1 MSNEPNIDNEEIPP
15 QEPKRKLWKFL
26 LVFLVLNLAFLA
38 IIVRLFIVQIADAEK
53 YKQQAKRQHEAKVT
67 LRAERGNIYDRNGK
81 LLASTVTGV
90 SLAADPTV
98 MDEKEKLC
106 MNLESVTGIA
116 ARELLNKI
124 NSSDGSFVWLARG
137 LIPGNLAGIDS
148 IKIKGFIKFT
158 EPLRN
163 YLYAPSASQI
173 IGCTDIDNKGLTGI
187 ELSLD
192 SVLGGKSGYM
202 IMQRDATG
210 HIHPTANLPVI
221 EALHGKSVILTIDIE
236 LQRILE
242 YELQKGMESTKAA
255 GGTAIAIMPSSGE
268 ILAMVSFPGFDP
280 NDLKN
285 VQPGTMRCRALT
297 DLYEPGSTFKL
308 ITASAA
314 IDKGLYTPDKLV
326 NGHGGVLDFGKYK
339 ITDDHGIGIVT
350 FADALAY
357 SSNVVFSQ
365 VGYSIPDSD
374 FYKYIRGFGFGSKLG
389 LEIPGEVAGKIR
401 TPEEFTPIAKRFM
414 SFGYGIAVT
423 PLQMLTAYSTVADKG
438 VFIKPHIIKAII
450 DNNGDTTIYQIEKLR
465 RVISEKSAQTI
476 TDMLVG
482 VVEKGTG
489 KAAKI
494 EGYSVAGKTGTSQK
508 LVNGSYSTQSY
519 MASFIGYFPADN
531 PKIAVLVL
539 LDSPQ
544 GAYYGGA
551 TAAPIFRN
559 IIMDWLAITPTEQKF
574 TTKTDKMPPK
584 LDSVYVPDIRGLYV
598 RDAVPILQNFR
609 LKYNINGDSND
620 IIASQIPSPGNR
632 MPAWKK
638 VEISTKNYMTK
649 GFKPDVRGFALRRA
663 LIILHNA
670 GIKTKVSGSGK
681 VRDQQWSTEG
691 KSCTL
696 ICN

>member
-1 MSNEPNIDNEEIPP
+1 MKSETKTANEEIP

-26 LVFLVLNLAFLA
+26 LIFLFFNIAFLA
-38 IIVRLFIVQIADAEK
+38 IIIRLFIVQIADAGK
-53 YKQQAKRQHEAKVT
+53 YKEQAKRQHQAKVT

-81 LLASTVTGV
+81 LLASTVTGI

-98 MDEKEKLC
+98 LDEKEKLC
-106 MNLESVTGIA
+106 MELESKTGIP

-124 NSSDGSFVWLARG
+124 NSADGSFVWLARG
-137 LIPGNLAGIDS
+137 LVPGNLAGIDS
-148 IKIKGFIKFT
+148 IKMRGFIKFT

-163 YLYAPSASQI
+163 YLYSPSASQI

-192 SVLGGKSGYM
+192 SILGGKSGYM

-221 EALHGKSVILTIDIE
+221 EAVHGKSVILTIDID

-242 YELQKGMESTKAA
+242 YELQKGMESTKASGA
-255 GGTAIAIMPSSGE
+255 TAIAILPSTGE
-268 ILAMVSFPGFDP
+268 ILAMASFPGYDP
-280 NDLKN
+280 NDLKDT
-285 VQPGTMRCRALT
+285 QSGTMRCRALT

-314 IDKGLYTPDKLV
+314 IDKGLITPDNLV
-326 NGHGGVLDFGKYK
+326 NGHGGVLDYGKYR

-365 VGYSIPDSD
+365 VGYGIPDSI
-374 FYKYIRGFGFGSKLG
+374 FNQYIKSYGFGSKLG
-389 LEIPGEVAGKIR
+389 IEIPGEAAGKIR
-401 TPEEFTPIAKRFM
+401 TPDEYTPISKRFM

-423 PLQMLTAYSTVADKG
+423 PIQMLTAYSTVADKG
-438 VFIKPHIIKAII
+438 VFIKPHIVKAII
-450 DNNGDTTIYQIEKLR
+450 NNDGDTLKYKIEQLR
-465 RVISEKSAQTI
+465 RVVSEKSAQTL

-482 VVEKGTG
+482 VVDKGTG
-489 KAAKI
+489 KAARI
-494 EGYSVAGKTGTSQK
+494 EGYRVAGKTGTSQK
-508 LVNGSYSTQSY
+508 LVNGSYSTQNY
-519 MASFIGYFPADN
+519 MSSFIGFFPADN
-531 PKIAVLVL
+531 PEIALLVL

-559 IIMDWLAITPTEQKF
+559 IIMDWIATNPTGQKLSNKNGTR
-574 TTKTDKMPPK
+574 TTKN
-584 LDSVYVPDIRGLYV
+584 DSVYVPDIRGLYV
-598 RDAVPILQNFR
+598 KDAIPILQNFK
-609 LKYNINGDSND
+609 LKYKLTGDSSG
-620 IIASQIPSPGNR
+620 IISSQKPAPGSR
-632 MPAWKK
+632 TDEWKTL
-638 VEISTKNYMTK
+638 EIYTGNYLKK
-649 GFKPDVRGFALRRA
+649 GIKPDVRGFTLRRA
-663 LIILHNA
+663 LIILQNA
-670 GIKTKVSGSGK
+670 GIRTKVSGSGK
-681 VRDQQWSTEG
+681 VTDQQWSSEG
-691 KSCTL
+691 KTCVL